1 MIKEKVSIFDKMVN
15 IFKDNIKNI
24 DDERRKRSDLKYNY
38 EPLANYQK

>member
-24 DDERRKRSDLKYNY
+24 DDERGTQ
-38 EPLANYQK
+38 ANL